1 MGGVTV
7 RRPAASVFYNFV
19 WGGLGIF
26 ADVPKNKQMKSV
38 INWFEIYVTDFD
50 RAKKFYTEVFKVE
63 FTDRVVETD
72 RHTQMNYAT
81 FPSSEGG
88 TGGAIVKI
96 DEVQPGPG
104 GTLLYFDCED
114 VEIELSR
121 VEKAGGKI
129 IRPKLDIGEYG
140 FIAFIQDTEG
150 NMLGLRS
157 ANSKKHVRGSIG
169 R

>member
-1 MGGVTV
+1 
-7 RRPAASVFYNFV
+7 
-19 WGGLGIF
+19 
-26 ADVPKNKQMKSV
+26 MKSV
-38 INWFEIYVTDFD
+38 INWFEIYVADFD
-50 RAKKFYTEVFKVE
+50 RAKKFYTEVFQVQV
-63 FTDRVVETD
+63 TDRVVETD

-81 FPSSEGG
+81 FPSADGG

-114 VEIELSR
+114 VEIELGR

-129 IRPKLDIGEYG
+129 IRRKLDIGEYG

-157 ANSKKHVRGSIG
+157 SI
-169 R
+169 